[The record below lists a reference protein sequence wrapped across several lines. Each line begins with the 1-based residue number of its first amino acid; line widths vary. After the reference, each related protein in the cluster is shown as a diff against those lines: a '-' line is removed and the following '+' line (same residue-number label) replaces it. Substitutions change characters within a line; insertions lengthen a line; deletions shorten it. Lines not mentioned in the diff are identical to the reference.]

1 MAPAQQRIE
10 KGGLCHES
18 GEVPPEISLPI
29 CVHAETLGCCVLTPT
44 GRYRALV
51 PGRRG
56 GGPELPYK
64 LIAGVEPCPGGWLV
78 VSGRLQGIT
87 AHPQEPEVFSTFA
100 EILDYRPAFE
110 VIAIHCHLSF
120 PEEDTPGGRT
130 CDRMARQLLGW
141 PRSGA
146 IGSPP
151 SRRYLRTS
159 DLDARARKGLNPINA
174 RMMRRYAEVAEEMQP
189 YRQRQVFE
197 VHPELSFYQLND
209 EKPMKH
215 SKHTDRGIEE
225 RRKLVA
231 ARIPGAEAVLMAQVA
246 AGVTLRHLLDA
257 TADMVTARRIAAR
270 AVTRLPEDP
279 EWDEQGVR
287 MELLR

>member
-1 MAPAQQRIE
+1 
-10 KGGLCHES
+10 
-18 GEVPPEISLPI
+18 
-29 CVHAETLGCCVLTPT
+29 
-44 GRYRALV
+44 
-51 PGRRG
+51 
-56 GGPELPYK
+56 
-64 LIAGVEPCPGGWLV
+64 
-78 VSGRLQGIT
+78 VSARLQGIT
-87 AHPQEPEVFSTFA
+87 AFPQEPEVFATFA
-100 EILDYRPAFE
+100 EILDYRPSFE

-151 SRRYLRTS
+151 SREYMRTHDH
-159 DLDARARKGLNPINA
+159 DLRARKGLNPINA
-174 RMMRRYAEVAEEMQP
+174 RMMRRFAEVAEEMQP

-209 EKPMKH
+209 DQPMQH
-215 SKHTDRGIEE
+215 SKYTEEGVAE
-225 RRKLVA
+225 RRRLVESK
-231 ARIPGAEAVLMAQVA
+231 IPGVDVVLDAQLQG
-246 AGVTLRHLLDA
+246 GVTARHLLDA

-279 EWDEQGVR
+279 EWDEHGVR

>member
-1 MAPAQQRIE
+1 
-10 KGGLCHES
+10 
-18 GEVPPEISLPI
+18 
-29 CVHAETLGCCVLTPT
+29 
-44 GRYRALV
+44 
-51 PGRRG
+51 
-56 GGPELPYK
+56 
-64 LIAGVEPCPGGWLV
+64 
-78 VSGRLQGIT
+78 LQGIT
-87 AHPQEPEVFSTFA
+87 AHPQDPEVFKTFS
-100 EILDYRPAFE
+100 EILDYRPSFE
-110 VIAIHCHLSF
+110 VIAVHCHLSF

-130 CDRMARQLLGW
+130 CDRLARQLLGW

-151 SRRYLRTS
+151 SRHYLRTA

-209 EKPMKH
+209 ERPMKH
-215 SKHTDRGIEE
+215 SKYTEAGVEE
-225 RRKLVA
+225 RRRLVA
-231 ARIPGAEAVLMAQVA
+231 AKIPGAETVFSSTVS
-246 AGVTLRHLLDA
+246 GVSLRHLLDA

-270 AVTRLPEDP
+270 AVIRLPEDP

>member
-1 MAPAQQRIE
+1 MVGA
-10 KGGLCHES
+10 
-18 GEVPPEISLPI
+18 
-29 CVHAETLGCCVLTPT
+29 
-44 GRYRALV
+44 
-51 PGRRG
+51 
-56 GGPELPYK
+56 
-64 LIAGVEPCPGGWLV
+64 
-78 VSGRLQGIT
+78 RLQGIT
-87 AHPQEPEVFSTFA
+87 AFPTEPEVFATFA
-100 EILDYRPAFE
+100 EILDYRPTYD

-130 CDRMARQLLGW
+130 CDKLARQLLGW

-151 SRRYLRTS
+151 SRRYLRTG
-159 DLDARARKGLNPINA
+159 DLDARAAKGLNPFNA
-174 RMMRRYAEVAEEMQP
+174 RLMRRFAEVAEEMQP

-209 EKPMKH
+209 DRPMQH
-215 SKHTDRGIEE
+215 SKYTDEGVAE
-225 RRKLVA
+225 RRALVE
-231 ARIPGAEAVLMAQVA
+231 ARIPGVDVVLEASLP
-246 AGVTLRHLLDA
+246 GISPRHLLDA

-270 AVTRLPEDP
+270 AVDRLPEDP

>member
-1 MAPAQQRIE
+1 
-10 KGGLCHES
+10 
-18 GEVPPEISLPI
+18 VPPQ
-29 CVHAETLGCCVLTPT
+29 
-44 GRYRALV
+44 
-51 PGRRG
+51 RRG
-56 GGPELPYK
+56 GGPVLPYK

-87 AHPQEPEVFSTFA
+87 AHPQEPEVFPTFA
-100 EILDYRPAFE
+100 EILDYRPSFE

-120 PEEDTPGGRT
+120 PEDDTPGGRT
-130 CDRMARQLLGW
+130 CDRLARQLLGW

-151 SRRYLRTS
+151 SRQYLRTG

-174 RMMRRYAEVAEEMQP
+174 RLMRRFAEVAEEMQP

-197 VHPELSFYQLND
+197 VHPELSFFQLND
-209 EKPMKH
+209 DKPMQH
-215 SKHTDRGIEE
+215 SKYSDVGVAE
-225 RRKLVA
+225 RRRLVESK
-231 ARIPGAEAVLMAQVA
+231 IPGAADVLDARVPGGITA
-246 AGVTLRHLLDA
+246 RHLLDA
-257 TADMVTARRIAAR
+257 MADMVTARRIAAR
-270 AVTRLPEDP
+270 AVIRIPEDP

>member
-1 MAPAQQRIE
+1 
-10 KGGLCHES
+10 
-18 GEVPPEISLPI
+18 
-29 CVHAETLGCCVLTPT
+29 
-44 GRYRALV
+44 
-51 PGRRG
+51 
-56 GGPELPYK
+56 
-64 LIAGVEPCPGGWLV
+64 V
-78 VSGRLQGIT
+78 VGARLQGIT
-87 AHPQEPEVFSTFA
+87 AFPTEPEVFTTFA
-100 EILDYRPAFE
+100 EILDYRPTYD

-130 CDRMARQLLGW
+130 CDKLARQLLGW

-151 SRRYLRTS
+151 SRRYLRTG
-159 DLDARARKGLNPINA
+159 DLDARAAKGLNPFNA
-174 RMMRRYAEVAEEMQP
+174 RLMRRFAEVAEEMQP

-209 EKPMKH
+209 DRPMQH
-215 SKHTDRGIEE
+215 SKYTDEGVAE
-225 RRKLVA
+225 RRALVE
-231 ARIPGAEAVLMAQVA
+231 ARIPGVDVVLEASLP
-246 AGVTLRHLLDA
+246 GISPRHLLDA

-270 AVTRLPEDP
+270 AVDRLPEDP